1 MAGAAVNIHRLEPAE
16 LEPLWPS
23 LLPYIERALE
33 GGFDEME
40 ASDVLQYS
48 LQGQVQVWAIGA
60 VAVCVTQIIEYPRLT
75 VLNVAF
81 CGGSEGPQWFTDLD
95 LTLETFAADNGC
107 QEVRWIGRDG
117 WLRRLKGYE
126 VMATIARKR
135 IWAA

>member
-1 MAGAAVNIHRLEPAE
+1 MNITRLKADEVKA
-16 LEPLWPS
+16 LWPA
-23 LLPYIERALE
+23 LLPHIERALE
-33 GGFDEME
+33 GGFDEML
-40 ASDVLQYS
+40 SDDVLEQAS
-48 LQGQVQVWAIGA
+48 EGLMQVWSVGT
-60 VAVCVTQIIEYPRLT
+60 VAVCVTQVVEYPRKK
-75 VLNVAF
+75 VLVAAF
-81 CGGSEGPQWFTDLD
+81 CGGTEGPQWWTDLD